1 MKRKKKKKKI
11 SSMDEAERF
20 PILQKRN
27 SKKENEREKK
37 KKKKGREK
45 EKGKEKGK
53 EKKKKV
59 KTMADTGGMKKL
71 KSCLKQTSRYGNY
84 NETDLDAL
92 FDMASPSS
100 ILPILEDEIL
110 VINHDEFAEDDCV
123 SHITTP
129 SSLLPRPRR
138 GGRRRNKI
146 KVGPTADVI
155 ASSDSS
161 NKAGRQR
168 CGKKKETNDKNNSN
182 NNDDDITKNKNKNKK
197 KTKTKKEKKKISSD
211 IKEGRKGNSSNDDHD
226 NKDDTYR
233 DMSSHPRVLRIV
245 SNSSQERNIVL
256 QEGRRQHERTN
267 KDRKQ
272 R

>member
-1 MKRKKKKKKI
+1 MGKEKEEENLINGRSRKISYSSKKKFEERKRKG
-11 SSMDEAERF
+11 E
-20 PILQKRN
+20 
-27 SKKENEREKK
+27 KEEEK
-37 KKKKGREK
+37 GE
-45 EKGKEKGK
+45 EKGKEKVK

-146 KVGPTADVI
+146 KVEPTADVI

-211 IKEGRKGNSSNDDHD
+211 I
-226 NKDDTYR
+226 
-233 DMSSHPRVLRIV
+233 
-245 SNSSQERNIVL
+245 
-256 QEGRRQHERTN
+256 RR
-267 KDRKQ
+267 
-272 R
+272 